1 MFSWRI
7 LMGFP
12 LAVVAC
18 AGPDKGPAGVAEVG
32 LPNPLR
38 LKALFLIFLAFR
50 DILVDLAI

>member
-1 MFSWRI
+1 
-7 LMGFP
+7 MGFP
-12 LAVVAC
+12 LVVVAC

-32 LPNPLR
+32 LLNPLR